1 MIPWVL
7 AGLLSK
13 NKILA
18 GALRLKSMN
27 TLSVRLRLATPV
39 IIILPLLGLLRLRVI
54 TMMRRLVVVMRIMI
68 IIHDFQIAL
77 PAAVCPLAR
86 TTVAYYGWGKA
97 PNRKPGQLHRLGD
110 WNQNI
115 ASSCWSSGH
124 LGHYNDNDKLVPS
137 SCITNSQVSCSPL
150 EAEGCTERFQQVVFL
165 SLRNSDFAFGWDFCP
180 M

>member
-1 MIPWVL
+1 M
-7 AGLLSK
+7 SK

-39 IIILPLLGLLRLRVI
+39 IIILPLLGILRLMLI
-54 TMMRRLVVVMRIMI
+54 TLMRKLVVVMRIMI

-97 PNRKPGQLHRLGD
+97 PSKKPGQLHRLGD
-110 WNQNI
+110 
-115 ASSCWSSGH
+115 
-124 LGHYNDNDKLVPS
+124 
-137 SCITNSQVSCSPL
+137 
-150 EAEGCTERFQQVVFL
+150 
-165 SLRNSDFAFGWDFCP
+165 
-180 M
+180 